1 MVSKKIIF
9 LAYLVLS
16 VFIFSSVGIAESD
29 FRKRRSDLDGLYDE
43 LEGGEQASD
52 YQVKDLGPAE
62 SKPKKQHAVTPKQ
75 QYEQIPGEE
84 ISSSNQTDESISHIK
99 KILEGYPGY
108 IDIVDSQIFNNYVN
122 NLPFQQRMN
131 AKRIIESGATNEA
144 ARLMTDFMNQ
154 KDYQNEHIKMITDIV
169 KNWSGMYRHKRAE
182 KVIQDWIRKVDA
194 GASVTGLGVK
204 ETNNKITVSEN
215 AYLVYYAIVKGS
227 SKQEYAYIVDTF
239 SNSVRSIYIDSELQK
254 SYVFY

>member
-1 MVSKKIIF
+1 MVDKRIIF
-9 LAYLVLS
+9 LAYFVLS
-16 VFIFSSVGIAESD
+16 VFIFSSVGIAGSD
-29 FRKRRSDLDGLYDE
+29 FRKRRSDLDGLYEE
-43 LEGGEQASD
+43 LEGGEQASNN
-52 YQVKDLGPAE
+52 QVKDPEPAE
-62 SKPKKQHAVTPKQ
+62 SKPKKQQAGTPKQ

-84 ISSSNQTDESISHIK
+84 ISSSNQPEESISHIK
-99 KILEGYPGY
+99 KILEDYPGY

-122 NLPFQQRMN
+122 NLPFQQRKN
-131 AKRIIESGATNEA
+131 AKRIIESGTTDET
-144 ARLMTDFMNQ
+144 ARLMSDFMNQ

-169 KNWSGMYRHKRAE
+169 KNWTGMHRHMRAE

-194 GASVTGLGVK
+194 SASVTGLRVK
-204 ETNNKITVSEN
+204 ETNIKITVSEN
-215 AYLVYYAIVKGS
+215 AYLVYYAIVKGP